1 MKFRKVEDWIKEN
14 VKGLK
19 PPLKW
24 KKLEG
29 GHSNLTYMINDLRN
43 KCGNTKTPLGKLF
56 PKAHDMSREWA
67 LISNLA
73 PTGFPVPKPLGFCDD
88 LDITGALFYV
98 MGFSE
103 GKPFIALR
111 RHRTL

>member
-1 MKFRKVEDWIKEN
+1 MNVPNNKMQNVQGFEIQKVEDWIKEN

-29 GHSNLTYMINDLRN
+29 GHSNLTYMINDFEGASAVIRRP
-43 KCGNTKTPLGKLF
+43 PLGKLL

-88 LDITGALFYV
+88 LDIT
-98 MGFSE
+98 
-103 GKPFIALR
+103 
-111 RHRTL
+111 